1 MRILSAENLRFP
13 EEGSSAQ
20 GQSGA
25 NARPKGVADAH
36 PVNIPELP
44 TFRYHDE
51 GTQEA
56 NRAHDWTC
64 GFRHVGGLSRQIRRV
79 TFPEVP
85 CRGLTA
91 RKADDAML
99 PRKAS
104 KERSGYP
111 YRKPTQVGEE
121 KILRRECDPSFRN
134 SANSPRNFGIR
145 GARLPCPILAVGCAN
160 ELQ

>member
-1 MRILSAENLRFP
+1 MRILSAVNLRFP

-20 GQSGA
+20 GQSGP
-25 NARPKGVADAH
+25 NARPKGVADGH

-64 GFRHVGGLSRQIRRV
+64 GFRHVGGSFRQIRKV

-85 CRGLTA
+85 WRGLTA
-91 RKADDAML
+91 RKAGDATL

-104 KERSGYP
+104 KEKSGYP

-121 KILRRECDPSFRN
+121 KILRRE
-134 SANSPRNFGIR
+134 
-145 GARLPCPILAVGCAN
+145 
-160 ELQ
+160 

>member
-1 MRILSAENLRFP
+1 MRILSAINLRFP

-64 GFRHVGGLSRQIRRV
+64 GFRHVGGSSRQIRTV

-91 RKADDAML
+91 RKAGDATL

-121 KILRRECDPSFRN
+121 KILRRE
-134 SANSPRNFGIR
+134 
-145 GARLPCPILAVGCAN
+145 
-160 ELQ
+160 

>member
-64 GFRHVGGLSRQIRRV
+64 WFRHVGGLSRQIRRV

-85 CRGLTA
+85 WRGSLT
-91 RKADDAML
+91 RKAGDATL

-121 KILRRECDPSFRN
+121 NILRRKCDPSFRN
-134 SANSPRNFGIR
+134 SANWPRNFGIR
-145 GARLPCPILAVGCAN
+145 GARVPCTILAVVCAN

>member
-1 MRILSAENLRFP
+1 MHIGRGAFSSQRSQTERTGGAARSDPAGISSEKEVRIFPAVSLRFP

-44 TFRYHDE
+44 TFRYHDG

-56 NRAHDWTC
+56 SRAHDWTC
-64 GFRHVGGLSRQIRRV
+64 GFRHVGDLPGKSGGSHSLRCHVEGLADPQ
-79 TFPEVP
+79 
-85 CRGLTA
+85 
-91 RKADDAML
+91 ADDAML

-104 KERSGYP
+104 KEKS
-111 YRKPTQVGEE
+111 
-121 KILRRECDPSFRN
+121 ECP
-134 SANSPRNFGIR
+134 
-145 GARLPCPILAVGCAN
+145 CAN
-160 ELQ
+160 RHR

>member
-1 MRILSAENLRFP
+1 VRILSAVNLRFP

-20 GQSGA
+20 GQSGP
-25 NARPKGVADAH
+25 NARPKGVADGY

-56 NRAHDWTC
+56 NRSHDWTC
-64 GFRHVGGLSRQIRRV
+64 GFRSVGGSSRQIREI
-79 TFPEVP
+79 TFPEGP

-91 RKADDAML
+91 RKVGDATL

-104 KERSGYP
+104 KERSRYP

-121 KILRRECDPSFRN
+121 KILRRE
-134 SANSPRNFGIR
+134 
-145 GARLPCPILAVGCAN
+145 
-160 ELQ
+160 

>member
-1 MRILSAENLRFP
+1 MRILSAVSLRFP

-20 GQSGA
+20 GQSGP

-56 NRAHDWTC
+56 SRAHDWTC
-64 GFRHVGGLSRQIRRV
+64 RFRHVGGSARQIRWI

-85 CRGLTA
+85 CRGSLT
-91 RKADDAML
+91 RKVVDATL

-111 YRKPTQVGEE
+111 YRKPTQVREE
-121 KILRRECDPSFRN
+121 KILRRE
-134 SANSPRNFGIR
+134 
-145 GARLPCPILAVGCAN
+145 
-160 ELQ
+160 